1 MRHPPTGP
9 SEAAPAAFRN
19 VAADEVAAFVAETL
33 LSPDRTRPVVA
44 VTTSTSTGLPWV
56 DPEQMAQRLGDA
68 AEVVVLETGDAT
80 WMLSEV
86 LPDMLGVYG
95 GAVRIWWP
103 GPTEG
108 SDPYDHPL
116 LFVRSAAQGEK
127 ALGQVMETVR
137 SDTDTPVDP
146 WRRIADEH
154 GIGDVVWGLV
164 ESVKP
169 FGVFVELLPG
179 AAGLVHKSE
188 VDWTFVEDPGAFVTP
203 GEQVA
208 VQILGLDAIA
218 RRADLSI
225 KRAWNRR
232 PRAPIAAAPGGRPM
246 LSAAPRPVPTE
257 TPRVAPADDATVVR
271 LHDEIETLREDRAD
285 LLRRLRNLQKQLR
298 GATDRIDQ
306 LERLPCT
313 AEDPT
318 ASENTFLLAVRLAY
332 ARQFG
337 EGERRDHPLRPMRVG
352 REFLDRLRG
361 LEGVS
366 LEKVVEVCA
375 QVAADRAHAIPA
387 REVHRLHAAERGGDG
402 VERSRDGAKAWRCS
416 LQDHT
421 PAARRLHWW
430 SVPGP
435 DGGSVEFASVGVHD
449 DYGIPD

>member
-1 MRHPPTGP
+1 MQRPPTGP
-9 SEAAPAAFRN
+9 AEPAPVTPRP

-33 LSPDRTRPVVA
+33 LSRDRTLPVVA
-44 VTTSTSTGLPWV
+44 ITTSTSTGLPWV
-56 DPEQMAQRLGDA
+56 DPEQMAQRLGDG

-80 WMLSEV
+80 WTLSEV
-86 LPDMLGVYG
+86 LPDMLAVYG

-103 GPTEG
+103 GLTEG
-108 SDPYDHPL
+108 SNPYDHPL
-116 LFVRSAAQGEK
+116 LFVRSAAQGERV
-127 ALGQVMETVR
+127 LRQVLEAVR
-137 SDTDTPVDP
+137 PDTDTPADP
-146 WRRIADEH
+146 WRRIADEY

-164 ESVKP
+164 DSVKP

-179 AAGLVHKSE
+179 AAGLVRKSE

-218 RRADLSI
+218 RRAELSI
-225 KRAWNRR
+225 KRAWNRK
-232 PRAPIAAAPGGRPM
+232 PRAPIAPVPGGRPV
-246 LSAAPRPVPTE
+246 LSAAPRPVPPE
-257 TPRVAPADDATVVR
+257 ASQVTPAADPTVLR

-285 LLRRLRNLQKQLR
+285 LLRRLRDLQKQLR

-306 LERLPCT
+306 LERLPGT
-313 AEDPT
+313 AEDP
-318 ASENTFLLAVRLAY
+318 ASSENTFLLAVRLAY

-337 EGERRDHPLRPMRVG
+337 EGERHDHPLRQMRVG
-352 REFLDRLRG
+352 RQFLDRLRG

-387 REVHRLHAAERGGDG
+387 REVHRLHTADRGGDG
-402 VERSRDGAKAWRCS
+402 VERPCDGAKAWRCS

-449 DYGIPD
+449 DFGIPD